1 MVFHMFPPKPICQ
14 WTHHFSG
21 IESLDL
27 ALVCSVHILIFSR
40 HLCSFVQM
48 SFTVFPGSTTLL
60 KSIQFINL
68 IKFSLSKCGISWDT
82 SELLGFAMISW
93 YNPIFFW
100 WSAPNS
106 KDFMVAVP
114 RGGLCCQHA
123 VASPLETAEEV
134 GQRCGE
140 GSASGEATK
149 QKLTPFFGVMS
160 AEIWLLGFH
169 RFCPLWNSIVWSVS
183 YVIIWDKLISYYD
196 VYVSTCQL
204 SCAHHRSGFPN
215 AQRVAWLLVVS
226 SSDLGD
232 GGSAECVCVLVHVGS
247 CSKDSK
253 TISQHIYPPV
263 SSS

>member
-1 MVFHMFPPKPICQ
+1 MVFHMFPPKPICE

-82 SELLGFAMISW
+82 SEILGFAMISW

-114 RGGLCCQHA
+114 ARRPLLPARCR
-123 VASPLETAEEV
+123 VASRNSRGSRPALRRRFSLRRGTETGTDPLFWGDV
-134 GQRCGE
+134 G
-140 GSASGEATK
+140 
-149 QKLTPFFGVMS
+149 
-160 AEIWLLGFH
+160 
-169 RFCPLWNSIVWSVS
+169 RF
-183 YVIIWDKLISYYD
+183 
-196 VYVSTCQL
+196 
-204 SCAHHRSGFPN
+204 
-215 AQRVAWLLVVS
+215 
-226 SSDLGD
+226 
-232 GGSAECVCVLVHVGS
+232 
-247 CSKDSK
+247 DS
-253 TISQHIYPPV
+253 
-263 SSS
+263 